1 MRRKWC
7 ADGVRDASDLSVP
20 THRSERELSDIISA
34 ATALCVFA
42 FFRVSV
48 QVDPAHIT
56 RRMEALKE
64 LEPFQNLLKI
74 VPGKCHEWAEVAGMF
89 VDLEQKKLRIEEA
102 VTALEEVEPNYYEM
116 KEKHQQ
122 TAQVGLSQP
131 SEASFASCILLS
143 LSVC

>member
-1 MRRKWC
+1 M
-7 ADGVRDASDLSVP
+7 
-20 THRSERELSDIISA
+20 
-34 ATALCVFA
+34 
-42 FFRVSV
+42 SV

-56 RRMEALKE
+56 VRMEALKE

-89 VDLEQKKLRIEEA
+89 VDLEQKKLRLEEA

-131 SEASFASCILLS
+131 SEASFASCIPLS

>member
-1 MRRKWC
+1 M
-7 ADGVRDASDLSVP
+7 
-20 THRSERELSDIISA
+20 
-34 ATALCVFA
+34 
-42 FFRVSV
+42 

-56 RRMEALKE
+56 VRMEALKE

-89 VDLEQKKLRIEEA
+89 VDLEQKKLRLEEA

-131 SEASFASCILLS
+131 SEASFASCIPLSLCLLVACLSVCLSVCLSFSLS
-143 LSVC
+143 LSLSLSLCVCVCVCVGVAWR